1 MPLQTLA
8 NLFSPTFKPAFSD
21 FSFSS
26 DCVYVSTAA
35 SSWWKLDLC
44 NISRLLVR
52 WHWQFFCFEL
62 MPKFH
67 KQSAKRL
74 MSAITVFR
82 TSFFLSRFPLFLSN
96 ILRHLA
102 DTYCLLR
109 HYINDKVL
117 PPWTCQSRFC
127 MSAAW
132 LDMIQQHLLSLL
144 NIFCDVQRTTWHKS
158 HRIRSTSPVHWC

>member
-52 WHWQFFCFEL
+52 WHWQFFSFEL

-67 KQSAKRL
+67 KQSCQTPHVGHNCLPHLIFLVTFPFILIEHLTSSGWHILPTSSLYKWQSTTSLNLSVTFLHVSSLIGYDTAAL
-74 MSAITVFR
+74 AESAEH
-82 TSFFLSRFPLFLSN
+82 FLWRPTYD
-96 ILRHLA
+96 LA
-102 DTYCLLR
+102 
-109 HYINDKVL
+109 
-117 PPWTCQSRFC
+117 
-127 MSAAW
+127 
-132 LDMIQQHLLSLL
+132 
-144 NIFCDVQRTTWHKS
+144 
-158 HRIRSTSPVHWC
+158 